1 VVPRVSEDRF
11 RLLVLASLDGLPEWT
26 RDALECLDVAVD
38 DEPPETEPPETM
50 GLYEGIPVPERDGE
64 EDCEPH
70 DRTRLFAGPIERE
83 ADAKHQ
89 ELGLTVAR
97 VVRHEL
103 AHYFGI
109 DDEELM
115 DLGAY

>member
-1 VVPRVSEDRF
+1 VPRVTEDRF
-11 RLLVLASLDGLPEWT
+11 RLLVLAALDGLPGWA

-38 DEPPETEPPETM
+38 DEPPATEPPETM
-50 GLYEGIPVPERDGE
+50 GLYEGVPLPERDGDR
-64 EDCEPH
+64 DCEPH
-70 DRTRLFAGPIERE
+70 DRIQLFAGPIERE
-83 ADAKHQ
+83 ADSKG
-89 ELGLTVAR
+89 EGLETTVAR

-109 DDEELM
+109 GDEELL

>member
-1 VVPRVSEDRF
+1 VPRVTEDRF
-11 RLLVLASLDGLPEWT
+11 RLLVLASLDGVPVWV
-26 RDALECLDVAVD
+26 RDALECVDFAID
-38 DEPPETEPPETM
+38 DEPPDTEPPETM
-50 GLYEGIPVPERDGE
+50 GLYEGVPLPERDVD

-70 DRTRLFAGPIERE
+70 DRIQLFAGPIERE
-83 ADAKHQ
+83 SDAKG
-89 ELGLTVAR
+89 EDLGLTVAR

-109 DDEELM
+109 DDEELL

>member
-1 VVPRVSEDRF
+1 MPRVSEDRF
-11 RLLVLASLDGLPEWT
+11 RLLVLASLDRLPEWT
-26 RDALECLDVAVD
+26 RDA
-38 DEPPETEPPETM
+38 P
-50 GLYEGIPVPERDGE
+50 
-64 EDCEPH
+64 
-70 DRTRLFAGPIERE
+70 
-83 ADAKHQ
+83 

-103 AHYFGI
+103 SHYFGI